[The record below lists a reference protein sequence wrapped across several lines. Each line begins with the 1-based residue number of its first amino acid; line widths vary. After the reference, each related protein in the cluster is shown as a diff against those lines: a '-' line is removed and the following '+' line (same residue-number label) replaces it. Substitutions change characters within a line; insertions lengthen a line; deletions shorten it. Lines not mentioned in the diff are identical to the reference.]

1 MREENKLSDG
11 PEALMEWIGELMDGH
26 LMTVLED
33 YLMVVEIVRGG
44 HLVIRLGE
52 WGNCIK
58 GSIDGHLMTGLGPL
72 GFCLLGH
79 YLISIQ

>member
-1 MREENKLSDG
+1 MREENKLYDG

-26 LMTVLED
+26 LITVLED
-33 YLMVVEIVRGG
+33 YLMVIEIVRGS